1 MLDALI
7 AAGDSRIV
15 RLPIP
20 ASAVARAPGAT
31 QFGDNSG
38 YGCNFHPNA
47 ATQANIATYI
57 QEQIKTTLKW
67 IPV

>member
-1 MLDALI
+1 MLDALV

-31 QFGDNSG
+31 QFGDDSG
-38 YGCNFHPNA
+38 YGCNFHPNFK
-47 ATQANIATYI
+47 TQANIATYI
-57 QEQIKTTLKW
+57 QQQIQTSLGWT
-67 IPV
+67 PV